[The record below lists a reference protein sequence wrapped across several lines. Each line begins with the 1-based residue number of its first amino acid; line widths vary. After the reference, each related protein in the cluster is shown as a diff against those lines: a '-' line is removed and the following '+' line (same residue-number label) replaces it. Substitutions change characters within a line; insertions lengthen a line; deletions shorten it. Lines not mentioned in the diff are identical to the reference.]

1 MASNTNYQTTHFEV
15 QSPIIITCEPTY
27 ETLSTLYD
35 HIKINAQSV
44 PANGG
49 GGNHGHLGL
58 VLTPVEY
65 QLISLTPFVRPLN
78 PEEFIYP
85 SGASN
90 TPEEITVLRREHIDR
105 QQHFQKVEQVEL
117 ALKQFLVEALDPD
130 YLLEIRN
137 PTTKRL

>member
-1 MASNTNYQTTHFEV
+1 MAATTNHRSTHFEV
-15 QSPIIITCEPTY
+15 STPTIITGEPTY
-27 ETLSTLYD
+27 ESLLVLYN

-58 VLTPVEY
+58 VLTPLEY

-78 PEEFIYP
+78 PGEFIYP

-90 TPEEITVLRREHIDR
+90 TP
-105 QQHFQKVEQVEL
+105 
-117 ALKQFLVEALDPD
+117 
-130 YLLEIRN
+130 
-137 PTTKRL
+137 